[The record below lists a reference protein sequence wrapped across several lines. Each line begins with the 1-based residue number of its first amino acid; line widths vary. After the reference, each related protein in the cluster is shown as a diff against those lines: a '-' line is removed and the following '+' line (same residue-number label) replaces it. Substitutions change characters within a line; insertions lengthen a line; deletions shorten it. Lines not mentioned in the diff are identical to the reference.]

1 MTTPPTPDTPP
12 ASSMTVVRPL
22 ETLIVEDFGA
32 YVGKHSERLRVTVKG
47 ELKAEAPL
55 LYLRQVIVKAR
66 GVSISSDAV
75 LACAERGIAVH
86 FVSGVGAQSGASLY
100 TAGLTGTVLTR
111 RAQLLAYTDARALT
125 IAGAIASA
133 KISNQAGLL
142 LYHARSR
149 KTSAPKLA
157 AELRLLAHEVLDH
170 DAELDD
176 LLARARAAKAPDT
189 SDTNHTPDTSATD
202 AAPNTHTTSDTA
214 DTRDTR
220 NAAYPIDRYRNALLS
235 IEGRAA
241 QKYWAGVK
249 LLLPAELGWEGRRT
263 RNARDPFNSAL
274 NYGYAILGRQ
284 IEQALVLAGLDPFAG
299 FLHADRPGK
308 PSLTFDLIEEF
319 RQTVV
324 DRTVIGMVGK
334 GMPITMR
341 ADGLLDDDT
350 RRAIAERVIERIEQS
365 AERYEGKRRTLRE
378 IIQTQARHMAT
389 YLRGDRDAY
398 HAFKA
403 KW

>member
-1 MTTPPTPDTPP
+1 MTPSLT
-12 ASSMTVVRPL
+12 SIQPL
-22 ETLIVEDFGA
+22 QTLIVEDFGA
-32 YVGKHSERLRVTVKG
+32 HVGKHSERLRVTVKG
-47 ELKAEAPL
+47 ELKVEAPL

-66 GVSISSDAV
+66 GVSISSDAI
-75 LACAERGIAVH
+75 LACAERGIALH
-86 FVSGVGAQSGASLY
+86 FVSGVSAQSGASLY

-111 RAQLLAYTDARALT
+111 RAQLLAYTDGRALS

-133 KISNQAGLL
+133 KINNQASLL

-176 LLARARAAKAPDT
+176 LLARARTAKP
-189 SDTNHTPDTSATD
+189 SDTNNTPDAHDTTNTTD
-202 AAPNTHTTSDTA
+202 SNDTGDARPAPRPA
-214 DTRDTR
+214 VV
-220 NAAYPIDRYRNALLS
+220 YPIDRYRNALLS

-263 RNARDPFNSAL
+263 RHARDPFNSAL
-274 NYGYAILGRQ
+274 NYGYAILSRQ

-319 RQTVV
+319 RQAVV

-334 GMPITMR
+334 NMPLTLR
-341 ADGLLDDDT
+341 EDGLLDDDS
-350 RRAIAERVIERIEQS
+350 RRSIAEKVIERIEQS

-389 YLRGDRDAY
+389 FLRGDRANY
-398 HAFKA
+398 TGFVAR
-403 KW
+403 

>member
-1 MTTPPTPDTPP
+1 MTLIH
-12 ASSMTVVRPL
+12 PL

-47 ELKAEAPL
+47 ELKAESPL

-66 GVSISSDAV
+66 GVSISSDAI

-86 FVSGVGAQSGASLY
+86 FVYGVGAQSGASLY

-111 RAQLLAYTDARALT
+111 RAQLLAYTDHRA
-125 IAGAIASA
+125 IAVAAAIASA
-133 KISNQAGLL
+133 KINNQAGLL

-149 KTSAPKLA
+149 KNTAPKLA

-170 DAELDD
+170 DAELADF
-176 LLARARAAKAPDT
+176 LARITKPAAVPVGAAPD
-189 SDTNHTPDTSATD
+189 AED
-202 AAPNTHTTSDTA
+202 ASGARTA
-214 DTRDTR
+214 V
-220 NAAYPIDRYRNALLS
+220 YPIDRHRNALLS

-249 LLLPAELGWEGRRT
+249 LLLPANLGWEGRRT

-274 NYGYAILGRQ
+274 NYGYAVLARL

-308 PSLTFDLIEEF
+308 PSLTLDLIEEF
-319 RQTVV
+319 RQAVV
-324 DRTVIGMVGK
+324 DRTVIGMLGK
-334 GMPITMR
+334 GMTLGMR
-341 ADGLLDDDT
+341 EDGLLDDSS
-350 RRAIAERVIERIEQS
+350 RRMIAEKVIERIEQS
-365 AERYEGKRRTLRE
+365 AEPYAGKRHTLRE

-398 HAFKA
+398 RAFKA

>member
-1 MTTPPTPDTPP
+1 MTDNDEQRRKHMTTPETPTTSFTSATP
-12 ASSMTVVRPL
+12 SMTSIQSP

-47 ELKAEAPL
+47 EVCAEAPL
-55 LYLRQVIVKAR
+55 IYLRQVIVKSR
-66 GVSISSDAV
+66 GVSISSDAI

-86 FVSGVGAQSGASLY
+86 IVSGVGAQSGASLY

-111 RAQLLAYTDARALT
+111 RAQLLAYTDGRALA

-133 KISNQAGLL
+133 KINNQAGLL

-149 KTSAPKLA
+149 KTGAPKLA

-170 DAELDD
+170 DAELAE
-176 LLARARAAKAPDT
+176 LLARVAQAPHAT
-189 SDTNHTPDTSATD
+189 GTPDTSTP
-202 AAPNTHTTSDTA
+202 APARPSTL
-214 DTRDTR
+214 
-220 NAAYPIDRYRNALLS
+220 YPIDRYRNALLS

-249 LLLPAELGWEGRRT
+249 LLLPAALGWEGRRT

-274 NYGYAILGRQ
+274 NYGYAVLGRL
-284 IEQALVLAGLDPFAG
+284 IEQALLLAGLDPFAG

-319 RQTVV
+319 RQAVV
-324 DRTVIGMVGK
+324 DRTVIGMIGK
-334 GMPITMR
+334 GMPIRMR
-341 ADGLLDDDT
+341 QDGLLDDDA
-350 RRAIAERVIERIEQS
+350 RRTIAEKVIERIEQS
-365 AERYEGKRRTLRE
+365 TERYEGKRRSLRE

-389 YLRGDRDAY
+389 FLRGDRDAY

>member
-1 MTTPPTPDTPP
+1 MNETRTTPATT
-12 ASSMTVVRPL
+12 SVQPL
-22 ETLIVEDFGA
+22 QTLIVEDFGA
-32 YVGKHSERLRVTVKG
+32 YIGKHSERLRVTLKG
-47 ELKAEAPL
+47 ELKSEAPL
-55 LYLRQVIVKAR
+55 LYLRQLIVKAR
-66 GVSISSDAV
+66 GISISSDAI

-111 RAQLLAYTDARALT
+111 RAQLLAYTDHRALT
-125 IAGAIASA
+125 IAAAIASA
-133 KISNQAGLL
+133 KINNQAGLL

-149 KTSAPKLA
+149 KTTAPKLA

-170 DAELDD
+170 DAELDE
-176 LLARARAAKAPDT
+176 LLTRAAADPC
-189 SDTNHTPDTSATD
+189 ATRPSD
-202 AAPNTHTTSDTA
+202 AAPDA
-214 DTRDTR
+214 Q
-220 NAAYPIDRYRNALLS
+220 NASIARSTICPIDRYRNAVLS

-249 LLLPAELGWEGRRT
+249 LLLPDTLGWEGRRT
-263 RNARDPFNSAL
+263 RHARDPFNSAL
-274 NYGYAILGRQ
+274 NYGYAVLSRH

-319 RQTVV
+319 RQAVV

-334 GMPITMR
+334 GMTLTMR
-341 ADGLLDDDT
+341 DDGLLDDDS

-389 YLRGDRDAY
+389 YLRGDRSTY
-398 HAFKA
+398 LPFKA